1 MEIRF
6 DSINVVLWAMAGR
19 PSNRVRPQRGGCA
32 IDRLAGKSDR
42 SVSSRYPGHCD
53 ESPPSSFHVT
63 CIRPKGLPHPRMRA
77 ALQIAAYNNDPG
89 GRGGGG
95 LANPRCDLPV
105 RATGIF
111 RPRIPLR
118 VWQSITTSLPPE
130 PSDLPTLPTCSP
142 CPFLTCIPSLLVKS
156 RKRGGT
162 VPSPR
167 TPLALAGQ
175 IQHARKR
182 DLPNLPFNVPC
193 PKIDGIQCI
202 GSWRRW
208 FPWRIGTWVERSP
221 EPDK

>member
-1 MEIRF
+1 MTKALPPL
-6 DSINVVLWAMAGR
+6 ST
-19 PSNRVRPQRGGCA
+19 SRVSLPRDFPICACVQRCKLQ
-32 IDRLAGKSDR
+32 RTTTTLA
-42 SVSSRYPGHCD
+42 D
-53 ESPPSSFHVT
+53 EE
-63 CIRPKGLPHPRMRA
+63 
-77 ALQIAAYNNDPG
+77 
-89 GRGGGG
+89 GG
-95 LANPRCDLPV
+95 LAIPRCDLPV

-118 VWQSITTSLPPE
+118 VWQSITTSLPPD